1 MDPGTVDRRPVAPP
15 GETRRRVATYLAQG
29 LSPRQIA
36 VLLGISTQV
45 IYYHKYRIEADRK
58 A

>member
-1 MDPGTVDRRPVAPP
+1 
-15 GETRRRVATYLAQG
+15 VATYLAQG